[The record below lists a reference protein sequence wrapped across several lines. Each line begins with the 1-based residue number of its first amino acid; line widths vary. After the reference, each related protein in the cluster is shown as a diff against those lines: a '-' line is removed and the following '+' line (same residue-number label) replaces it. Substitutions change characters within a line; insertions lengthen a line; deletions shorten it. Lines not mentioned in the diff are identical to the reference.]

1 MIRFLVERSLLV
13 HLISIFLVVLG
24 ITAAMNINREA
35 FPNVNLDKVQIA
47 ISYPGSSPE
56 EIESIIINP
65 IEQELK
71 SLDGIDTMTSIAFPG
86 SGQINLELD
95 PDASNRDRIVS
106 DIQLAVDRASL
117 PADLPEDPTVL
128 EIDGKVFPIIQ
139 MAVSAPRSEVE
150 LKRLGDK
157 IEDDLLNVDGIARVQ
172 VQGDRRAELRVVVDP
187 EKLQKNRI
195 SVGEIAQL
203 LKNWNINAPGGDLDT
218 KEGQKA
224 VRIVG
229 EYQNTD
235 DIANLMI
242 RANEAGEGVRISDVA
257 TVTESLQEAQVYYD
271 VSGTPALNMI
281 IMKKADADIID
292 AVDRVNQYIKTIPQ
306 RYGDDVQIETF
317 QDFSRFAKI
326 RLGVLTNN
334 GLVGLVLVFIS
345 LILFL
350 RPSVALTTTWG
361 IPIVFFT
368 GLYVLYLSGI
378 TLNLVSMLGFIM
390 VLGMLVDDAIIIG
403 ENITYHMEQGMT
415 PNEAAVKG
423 ASELVGPVTSTILTT
438 VIAFLP
444 LMFMSGIIGKFI
456 IAIPVVVI
464 SLLIFSWLES
474 FLILPSHV
482 AHVTNRNKHPAERRW
497 LVRLEEFYVNVLDKA
512 IRHNWITIML
522 SILILVLSLGL
533 AKGFMKF
540 QLFPAVDVDEYI
552 VRVTAP
558 PGTSLENMRTRLRKI
573 DKTLRQEINPE
584 YLETTIIST
593 GQVAI
598 DANDP
603 LMQRGSRFGQI
614 RVIYIPAALREGHN
628 ALIDMRHFEEELPE
642 KYPELEIS
650 LGELKHGPPT
660 GRALEVEISSN
671 NSPVNEQVA
680 SRLIEYLKSSVS
692 GIATIESGL
701 QPGDPELHVV
711 VDRVRAA
718 YVGIDL
724 ATIASHVRAAVDGL
738 RISTTRRGTE
748 EVDVTIQI
756 PQDGNN
762 ALDSLMQL
770 KVPNQ
775 QGGLVPLHK
784 IARLVEHAGYTTIRH
799 KQGVRAVTVVAN
811 INPSVTTSLEVN
823 QAVAK
828 AEPQWLGEDKDR
840 VQVVYG
846 GENEKNQ
853 ESFADLGSAFIIAL
867 VGIFFILAIQ
877 FNNLSYPLLV
887 MLAIPFGVIG
897 IIISFLLHDLLWKP
911 MPLSFFSTM
920 GMVALTG
927 VVVNSALIMVVF
939 IQRAMQDGMAVY
951 DAVLEAGR
959 RRLRAVILTAATTVL
974 GLLPTAYGWGGMDPF
989 VAPMALALSWGL
1001 AFATLITLLT
1011 IPAAFVSGVQVKH
1024 SLAGVFKNQIDRF
1037 KR

>member
-1 MIRFLVERSLLV
+1 M
-13 HLISIFLVVLG
+13 
-24 ITAAMNINREA
+24 
-35 FPNVNLDKVQIA
+35 QIGF
-47 ISYPGSSPE
+47 SYPGSSPE

-106 DIQLAVDRASL
+106 DVQLAVDRASL
-117 PADLPEDPTVL
+117 PTDLPDEPTVL

-150 LKRLGDK
+150 LKRLADK

-187 EKLQKNRI
+187 EKLQTNRI
-195 SVGEIAQL
+195 SVGEIAEL
-203 LKNWNINAPGGDLDT
+203 LNNWNINAPGGDLDT
-218 KEGQKA
+218 AEGQKA

-229 EYQNTD
+229 EYQNTA

-257 TVTESLQEAQVYYD
+257 NVTESLEEAQVYYD

-281 IMKKADADIID
+281 IMKKSDADIID
-292 AVDRVNQYIKTIPQ
+292 AVDRVKQYIKTIPQ
-306 RYGDDVQIETF
+306 RYGDDVHIDTF

-334 GLVGLVLVFIS
+334 GMVGLILVFIS

-403 ENITYHMEQGMT
+403 ENITYHMEKGMT

-444 LMFMSGIIGKFI
+444 LMFMSGMIGKFI

-464 SLLIFSWLES
+464 SLLVFSWLES

-482 AHVTNRNKHPAERRW
+482 AHVTNRNKHPGERRW
-497 LVRLEEFYVNVLDKA
+497 LVRLEEFYANILDKA
-512 IRHNWITIML
+512 IRHNWITIIL
-522 SILILVLSLGL
+522 SILILVLSVGL
-533 AKGFMKF
+533 AIGFMKF

-558 PGTSLENMRTRLRKI
+558 PGTSLENMRTRLREI
-573 DKTLRQEINPE
+573 DKSLRQEINPE
-584 YLETTIIST
+584 YLETTIISS

-603 LMQRGSRFGQI
+603 LMQRGGRFGQI
-614 RVIYIPAALREGHN
+614 RVIYIPALLREGHN
-628 ALIDMRHFEEELPE
+628 ALTDMRHFEEVLPK
-642 KYPELEIS
+642 KYPELDIS

-671 NSPVNEQVA
+671 NSAVNEQVA
-680 SRLIEYLKSSVS
+680 NRLIDYLKSSVP

-711 VDRVRAA
+711 VDRVKAA
-718 YVGIDL
+718 YAGIDL
-724 ATIASHVRAAVDGL
+724 ATIATHVRAAVDGL
-738 RISTTRRGTE
+738 RVSTTRRGTE

-756 PQDGNN
+756 PHDGNS
-762 ALDSLMQL
+762 AVDSLLQL
-770 KVPNQ
+770 KVPNR
-775 QGGLVPLHK
+775 QGGLVPLNK
-784 IARLVEHAGYTTIRH
+784 IARLVQHAGYTTIRH

-811 INPSVTTSLEVN
+811 IDPSITTSIEVN

-828 AEPQWLGEDKDR
+828 ADSKWLGDDKER
-840 VQVVYG
+840 VQIVYG

-853 ESFADLGSAFIIAL
+853 ESFEDLGDAFKIAL

-877 FNNLSYPLLV
+877 FNNLGYPLLV

-927 VVVNSALIMVVF
+927 VVVNSSLIMVVF
-939 IQRAMQDGMAVY
+939 IQRAIKDGKAVY
-951 DAVLEAGR
+951 DAVIEACR

-1011 IPAAFVSGVQVKH
+1011 IPAAFVSGVQI
-1024 SLAGVFKNQIDRF
+1024 KNGIIRLF
-1037 KR
+1037 TNSRK